1 MAEIM
6 YQQEYIPK
14 NHNFK
19 QAGFINTRSI
29 ILELTTEV
37 LYLNYNKKIILYSMH
52 IIVQDV

>member
-1 MAEIM
+1 M

-14 NHNFK
+14 NNFK
-19 QAGFINTRSI
+19 QAGFINTISI

-37 LYLNYNKKIILYSMH
+37 LYANWNKKIILCSMH

>member
-1 MAEIM
+1 M

-19 QAGFINTRSI
+19 QAGFINTSSI

-37 LYLNYNKKIILYSMH
+37 LYSNYNKQIILYSMH